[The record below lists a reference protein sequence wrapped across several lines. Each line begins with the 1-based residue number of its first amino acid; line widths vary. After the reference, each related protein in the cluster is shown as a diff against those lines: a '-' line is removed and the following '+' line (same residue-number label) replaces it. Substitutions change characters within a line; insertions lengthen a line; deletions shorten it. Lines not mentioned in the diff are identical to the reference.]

1 MTRQFIWRNMEGYLT
16 VTDELLKAA
25 PSYPENVRRLIR
37 QFLCQMLDAA
47 VWQAH
52 TLPLRQRIGLFL
64 LCLRHYR
71 PYVRMR
77 TLMVLMLKKKEEWR

>member
-1 MTRQFIWRNMEGYLT
+1 MTRQFTWRNMEGYLT

-25 PSYPENVRRLIR
+25 PSYPENVRRLI
-37 QFLCQMLDAA
+37 
-47 VWQAH
+47 
-52 TLPLRQRIGLFL
+52 RQRIGLFL

-77 TLMVLMLKKKEEWR
+77 TLMVLMLKKKEEGR